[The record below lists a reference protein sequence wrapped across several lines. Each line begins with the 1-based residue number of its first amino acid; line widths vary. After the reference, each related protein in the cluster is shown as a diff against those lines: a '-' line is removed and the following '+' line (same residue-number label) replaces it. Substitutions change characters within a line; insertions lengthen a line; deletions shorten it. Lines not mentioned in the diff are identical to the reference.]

1 MEFSSKLIAQAVKE
15 IAKLPGI
22 GQRSALRLALH
33 LLKQPEAYTNT
44 LSQALQ
50 DLRQKVRYCQKCHHL
65 ADENICE
72 ICTSPKRDNSMIC
85 VVESSQDVLA
95 IENTNQYRGLYHVL
109 GGVISPMAGIAP
121 QDLQI
126 DSLLARLV
134 DNKEVKEIIFALNPT
149 MDGDTTIFY
158 ITKKIQPFNLQT
170 SAIARGVPVG
180 SELEYADEITLGRSI
195 LTRLKM

>member
-1 MEFSSKLIAQAVKE
+1 MEFSSKLIADAVKE

-22 GQRSALRLALH
+22 GQRTALRLALH

-50 DLRQKVRYCQKCHHL
+50 DLRQKVQYCQKCHHL
-65 ADENICE
+65 SDENICE
-72 ICTSPKRDNSMIC
+72 ICTNHKRDQSMIC
-85 VVESSQDVLA
+85 VVENSQDVLA
-95 IENTNQYRGLYHVL
+95 IENTNQYKGLYHVL
-109 GGVISPMAGIAP
+109 GGVISPMAGISP
-121 QDLQI
+121 QDLHI

-149 MDGDTTIFY
+149 MDGDTTVFY
-158 ITKKIQPFNLQT
+158 ITKKIQSFHLQT
-170 SAIARGVPVG
+170 STIARGVPVG

-195 LTRLKM
+195 VSRLKM